1 MVVPV
6 PHQGQLPV
14 PAGMLVPKVIKSPD
28 FTPLPVTFDDI
39 VTCELVVDIDETVV
53 PAGIAPVAVL
63 SRIVMPAVIWVVTTP
78 LGNVRTFPDDVAENV
93 GVPRSVTTA
102 HGDPVLNSVAAV
114 MLVFN
119 DSVLVV
125 VAALAVFET
134 PE

>member
-1 MVVPV
+1 
-6 PHQGQLPV
+6 
-14 PAGMLVPKVIKSPD
+14 
-28 FTPLPVTFDDI
+28 
-39 VTCELVVDIDETVV
+39 LVVDIDETVV
-53 PAGIAPVAVL
+53 PDGIAPGVVV
-63 SRIVMPAVIWVVTTP
+63 SRTVMPAVIWVVTTP
-78 LGNVRTFPDDVAENV
+78 LGNVRTFPDGVAELV

-119 DSVLVV
+119 ESVLVV